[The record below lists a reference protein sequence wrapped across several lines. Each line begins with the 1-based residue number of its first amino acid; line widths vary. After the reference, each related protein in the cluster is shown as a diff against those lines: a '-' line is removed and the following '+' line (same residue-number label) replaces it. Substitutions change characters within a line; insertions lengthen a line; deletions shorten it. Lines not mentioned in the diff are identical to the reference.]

1 MLLQLVHILDFLPEN
16 LLVIDWIK
24 VCTIWRPYSDSGMM
38 PGPTFSKHLRKMLGR
53 FLILGQ
59 SLTISG
65 EKLPDIISLYWYL
78 LINDLTTMSRNNVQ
92 HDIIT

>member
-1 MLLQLVHILDFLPEN
+1 
-16 LLVIDWIK
+16 
-24 VCTIWRPYSDSGMM
+24 
-38 PGPTFSKHLRKMLGR
+38 MLGR

-92 HDIIT
+92 HDGKIKMFYCNYYCIIIS